1 MVMGW
6 WEDDSFRKMIV
17 QWECER
23 TGRGSRVE
31 ADSGF
36 RFVSGQNEFFSV
48 RSGIP
53 AVRAWC
59 NGKGFEVLR

>member
-6 WEDDSFRKMIV
+6 WEDDSFRKVIV

-23 TGRGSRVE
+23 TGRGSRVK

-36 RFVSGQNEFFSV
+36 RFV
-48 RSGIP
+48 
-53 AVRAWC
+53 
-59 NGKGFEVLR
+59 